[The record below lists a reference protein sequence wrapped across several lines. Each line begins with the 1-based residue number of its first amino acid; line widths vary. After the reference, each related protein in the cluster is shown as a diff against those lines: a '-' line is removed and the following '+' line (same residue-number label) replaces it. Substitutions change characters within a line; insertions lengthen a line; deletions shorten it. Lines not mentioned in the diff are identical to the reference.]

1 MKKHNNMGRSL
12 YYIGTFLSAF
22 GIAFELLEDAPDSL
36 SVIAM
41 PLIIIGVILLIASN
55 FFRKTKGAD

>member
-1 MKKHNNMGRSL
+1 MKKHNKTGRLL
-12 YYIGTFLSAF
+12 YYFGTYISAF
-22 GIAFELLEDAPDSL
+22 GIALELVEDTPEPL

-55 FFRKTKGAD
+55 FFRKDKDTD

>member
-1 MKKHNNMGRSL
+1 MRKHNETGRLL
-12 YYIGTFLSAF
+12 YYIGIFVSAF
-22 GIAFELLEDAPDSL
+22 GIALELVDDTPEPL

-55 FFRKTKGAD
+55 FFRKNKDTD